1 MFKTLES
8 PHILTFVLQFQ
19 IEVYQNV
26 CNKLCHSHD
35 LAVIKLHLATTYY
48 TYNLDVLVTVC
59 EMQI

>member
-35 LAVIKLHLATTYY
+35 LAVIKLHLVNSCQLTIY
-48 TYNLDVLVTVC
+48 L
-59 EMQI
+59 QS